1 MYLLLLVYSYKSSGA
16 SLISTALW
24 YYLGTKHL
32 DFRRENNSTPG
43 INRGNT
49 VCAYAYSYGTYMY
62 VHVYVH
68 ISIAT

>member
-32 DFRRENNSTPG
+32 DFRHENNSTPG
-43 INRGNT
+43 VLIEDIQ
-49 VCAYAYSYGTYMY
+49 Y
-62 VHVYVH
+62 VHMHTHMVHIRMCMYTYVYV
-68 ISIAT
+68 